1 MDVLLKAEHIDKRFG
16 ITHAVNDVSLTVA
29 PGEVRALI
37 GENGSGKSTFCQM
50 LCGIY
55 TIGGGTFTLD
65 GQPVKPRNQV
75 EANKLGVSIIVQEMG
90 TLSGLTVAENIFL
103 GHEDPF
109 MHWGIK
115 DSRAMIR
122 EAQRLLDGYGFGR
135 IKAGAMIDNYN
146 FEDRKLVEIVKA
158 TYMKPKILIVDETTT
173 ALSQNGRLELYKIMD
188 ATRADGRSVIFISH
202 DLGEVLSRADTVTI
216 LRDGEYIDT
225 VNARDVN
232 EDDLKRLMVG
242 REIGSAYYRTDYGS
256 PISDEV
262 VLSARGVSVPGQI
275 EDVSFELHRGE
286 ILGFGG
292 LSECGMHEVG
302 KAVFGASWDRSGSVM
317 LVKDGQAYLAVDSIP
332 AAIRNSIAYASKDRD
347 NESVILN
354 ESIRNNVVLP
364 SLEDLAEK
372 HLLRKRKLDRFA
384 REHAEQMQ
392 TKMQSVSQF
401 VSDLSGGNKQK
412 VVLARWLGKGSDI
425 LVLDSP
431 TRGIDVKVKQMIYA
445 LMGTLKEQGKS
456 IIMISE
462 EIPEL
467 LGMSDRIL
475 IMKDGRI
482 NGEFLRDPGLS
493 EEDLIAKMV

>member
-1 MDVLLKAEHIDKRFG
+1 MEEKKTLLVAEHIDKRFG
-16 ITHAVNDVSLTVA
+16 ITHAVNDVSLTIKA
-29 PGEVRALI
+29 GEIRGLI
-37 GENGSGKSTFCQM
+37 GENGSGKSTFSQM

-65 GQPVKPRNQV
+65 GKELHVRNQV
-75 EANKLGVSIIVQEMG
+75 EANNEGISIIVQEMG

-103 GHEDPF
+103 GHEEPF
-109 MHWGIK
+109 ISHGIK
-115 DSRAMIR
+115 NTRAMNK
-122 EAQRLLDGYGFGR
+122 EAQRLLDEYGFGR
-135 IKAGAMIDNYN
+135 IKAGAMIDQYN
-146 FEDRKLVEIVKA
+146 FEDRKLIEIVKG
-158 TYMKPKILIVDETTT
+158 TYMKPKILVVDETTT

-188 ATRADGRSVIFISH
+188 AIRADGRSVIFISH
-202 DLGEVLSRADTVTI
+202 DLGEVLAHTDTVSI

-225 VNARDVN
+225 VQSKDVT

-242 REIGSAYYRTDYGS
+242 REIGSAYYRTDYGT
-256 PISDEV
+256 PVSDEV
-262 VLSARGVSVPGQI
+262 VLTVKGVTVPGQI
-275 EDVSFELHRGE
+275 QDVTFELHKGE

-302 KAVFGASWDRSGSVM
+302 KAIFGASWDRKGSVT
-317 LVKDGQAYLAVDSIP
+317 LADGTAINDIP
-332 AAIRNSIAYASKDRD
+332 TAIKHSVGYASKDRD
-347 NESVILN
+347 NESIILN

-364 SLEDLAEK
+364 SIDDLANH
-372 HLLRKRKLDRFA
+372 HLLNGFKLTKFA
-384 REHAEQMQ
+384 KKHAEDMQ
-392 TKMQSVSQF
+392 TKMQNVGQF

-431 TRGIDVKVKQMIYA
+431 TRGIEVKVKQAIYA
-445 LMGTLKEQGKS
+445 LMEELKKQGKS

-467 LGMSDRIL
+467 LGMSDRIFV
-475 IMKDGRI
+475 MKDGKI
-482 NGEFLRDPGLS
+482 NGEFLRDQALS

>member
-1 MDVLLKAEHIDKRFG
+1 
-16 ITHAVNDVSLTVA
+16 
-29 PGEVRALI
+29 
-37 GENGSGKSTFCQM
+37 M

-65 GQPVKPRNQV
+65 GKELHCRNQV
-75 EANKLGVSIIVQEMG
+75 EANNEGVAIIVQEMG

-103 GHEDPF
+103 GHEEPF
-109 MHWGIK
+109 MHMGIK
-115 DSRAMIR
+115 DTRAMNK
-122 EAQRLLDGYGFGR
+122 EAQRLLNEYGFGR
-135 IKAGAMIDNYN
+135 IKAGDMIDHYN

-158 TYMKPKILIVDETTT
+158 TYMKPKILVIDETTT

-188 ATRADGRSVIFISH
+188 AIRADGRSVIFISH
-202 DLGEVLSRADTVTI
+202 DLNEVLTHTDTISI

-225 VNARDVN
+225 VKTKDMT

-242 REIGSAYYRTDYGS
+242 REIGSAYYRTDYGE

-262 VLSARGVSVPGQI
+262 VLSVKDVSVPGQI
-275 EDVSFELHRGE
+275 SHVTFDLHKGE

-302 KAVFGASWDRSGSVM
+302 KAIFSASWDRSGSVT
-317 LVKDGQAYLAVDSIP
+317 LADGTQINDIP
-332 AAIRNSIAYASKDRD
+332 TAIKHSIAYASKDRD
-347 NESVILN
+347 NESIILN
-354 ESIRNNVVLP
+354 ESIRNNVILP
-364 SLEDLAEK
+364 SIDDLANHGILSGK
-372 HLLRKRKLDRFA
+372 KLTAFA
-384 REHAEQMQ
+384 DKYAKDMQ
-392 TKMQSVSQF
+392 TKMQNVGQF

-412 VVLARWLGKGSDI
+412 VVLARWIGKGSDI

-431 TRGIDVKVKQMIYA
+431 TRGIDVKVKQAIYA
-445 LMGTLKEQGKS
+445 LMAELRKQGKS

-467 LGMSDRIL
+467 LGMADRI
-475 IMKDGRI
+475 IVMKDGAFS
-482 NGEFLRDPGLS
+482 GEFMRDPSLS

>member
-1 MDVLLKAEHIDKRFG
+1 MDKKTMLVAEHIDKRFG
-16 ITHAVNDVSLTVA
+16 MTHAVNDVSINIA
-29 PGEVRALI
+29 AGEVRALI

-65 GQPVKPRNQV
+65 GQQLHIRNQV
-75 EANKLGVSIIVQEMG
+75 EANDAGIAIIVQEMG

-103 GHEDPF
+103 GHEAPF
-109 MHWGIK
+109 MHMGIK
-115 DSRAMIR
+115 DTRAMNKA
-122 EAQRLLDGYGFGR
+122 AQKLLDDYGFGR
-135 IKAGAMIDNYN
+135 IKASTMIDRYN

-158 TYMKPKILIVDETTT
+158 TYFKPKILVIDETTT

-188 ATRADGRSVIFISH
+188 QVRADGRSVIFISH
-202 DLGEVLSRADTVTI
+202 DLGEVLTRSDSISI

-225 VNARDVN
+225 VNSADVT

-242 REIGSAYYRTDYGS
+242 REIGSAYYRADYGTPVS
-256 PISDEV
+256 NEV
-262 VLSARGVSVPGQI
+262 VLSVKGVSVPGEI
-275 EDVSFELHRGE
+275 EDISFELHKGE

-302 KAVFGASWDRSGSVM
+302 KAIFGASWNRKGSVT
-317 LVKDGQAYLAVDSIP
+317 LADGTAINDIP
-332 AAIRNSIAYASKDRD
+332 TAIRHSVAYTSKDRD
-347 NESVILN
+347 NESIILN

-364 SLEDLAEK
+364 SLDDLAN
-372 HLLRKRKLDRFA
+372 HGILSGRKLTEFA
-384 REHAEQMQ
+384 KEHATNMQ
-392 TKMQSVSQF
+392 TKMQGVQQF

-412 VVLARWLGKGSDI
+412 VVLARWIGKGSDI

-431 TRGIDVKVKQMIYA
+431 TRGIDVKVKQAIYA
-445 LMGTLKEQGKS
+445 LMADMKQKGKS

-467 LGMSDRIL
+467 LGMSDRIFV
-475 IMKDGRI
+475 MKDGHI
-482 NGEFLRDPGLS
+482 NGEFMRDPALS

>member
-1 MDVLLKAEHIDKRFG
+1 MDKKTLLVAEHIDKRFG
-16 ITHAVNDVSLTVA
+16 MTHAVNDVSLTIA
-29 PGEVRALI
+29 AGEIRALI

-55 TIGGGTFTLD
+55 TIGGGAFTLD
-65 GQPVKPRNQV
+65 GQPLHIKNQV
-75 EANKLGVSIIVQEMG
+75 EANDAGVSIIVQEMG

-103 GHEDPF
+103 GHEKPF
-109 MHWGIK
+109 MHMGVK
-115 DSRAMIR
+115 DTRAMNR
-122 EAQRLLDGYGFGR
+122 EAQRLLDEYGFSR
-135 IKAGAMIDNYN
+135 IKAGAMIDRYN

-158 TYMKPKILIVDETTT
+158 TYMKPKILVIDETTT

-188 ATRADGRSVIFISH
+188 AVRADGRSVIFISH
-202 DLGEVLSRADTVTI
+202 DLGEVLSHADTVSI

-225 VNARDVN
+225 VTASQVT

-242 REIGSAYYRTDYGS
+242 REIGSAYYRTDYGQPVS
-256 PISDEV
+256 GEV
-262 VLSARGVSVPGQI
+262 VLSVSGVSVPGEI
-275 EDVSFELHRGE
+275 ENISFDLHRGE

-302 KAVFGASWDRSGSVM
+302 KAIFGASWDRKGSVR
-317 LVKDGQAYLAVDSIP
+317 LADGTEIDGIP
-332 AAIRNSIAYASKDRD
+332 TAIKHSIAYTSKDRD
-347 NESVILN
+347 NESIIVN

-364 SLEDLAEK
+364 SLDDLASK
-372 HLLRKRKLDRFA
+372 GLLNGRKLTRFA
-384 REHAEQMQ
+384 NEHAQRMQ
-392 TKMQSVSQF
+392 TKMQNVGQF

-431 TRGIDVKVKQMIYA
+431 TRGIDVKVKQAIYA
-445 LMGTLKEQGKS
+445 LMAEMKQQGKS

-467 LGMSDRIL
+467 LGMSDRIFV
-475 IMKDGRI
+475 MKDGKI
-482 NGEFLRDPGLS
+482 NGEFARDPALS

>member
-1 MDVLLKAEHIDKRFG
+1 MEKKTVLVAEHIDKKFG
-16 ITHAVNDVSLTVA
+16 ITHAVKDVSLEIA
-29 PGEVRALI
+29 AGEIRGLI

-65 GQPVKPRNQV
+65 GQKLHIRNQV
-75 EANKLGVSIIVQEMG
+75 DANNAGIAIIVQEMG
-90 TLSGLTVAENIFL
+90 TLSGLTVAENIYL
-103 GHEDPF
+103 GHEEPF
-109 MHWGIK
+109 MHMGIK
-115 DSRAMIR
+115 DSRAMNR
-122 EAQRLLDGYGFGR
+122 AAQKLLDEYGFGR
-135 IKAGAMIDNYN
+135 IRAGTMIDHYN

-158 TYMKPKILIVDETTT
+158 TYMKPKILVIDETTT

-188 ATRADGRSVIFISH
+188 AVRADGRSVIFISH
-202 DLGEVLSRADTVTI
+202 DLGEVLTHTDTVSV

-225 VNARDVN
+225 VNSAAVT

-242 REIGSAYYRTDYGS
+242 REIGSAYYRTDYDRPVS
-256 PISDEV
+256 TEV
-262 VLSARGVSVPGQI
+262 VLSVQKVSVPGELDGI
-275 EDVSFELHRGE
+275 SFDLHRGE

-302 KAVFGASWDRSGSVM
+302 KAIFGASWDRQGTVKLADGTEIKDIPTAIKHSV
-317 LVKDGQAYLAVDSIP
+317 
-332 AAIRNSIAYASKDRD
+332 AYASKDRD
-347 NESVILN
+347 NESIILN

-364 SLEDLAEK
+364 SLEELAF
-372 HLLRKRKLDRFA
+372 HALLSGRKLTRFA
-384 REHAEQMQ
+384 NEHAMNMQ
-392 TKMQSVSQF
+392 TKMQNVQQF

-431 TRGIDVKVKQMIYA
+431 TRGIDVKVKQAIYA
-445 LMGTLKEQGKS
+445 LMAELSRKGKS

-467 LGMSDRIL
+467 LGMADRIL
-475 IMKDGRI
+475 IMKDGKI
-482 NGEFLRDPGLS
+482 NGEFARDPALS

>member
-1 MDVLLKAEHIDKRFG
+1 MDKKTLLVAEHIDKRFG
-16 ITHAVNDVSLTVA
+16 TTHAVNNVSLNIA
-29 PGEVRALI
+29 AGEVRALI

-55 TIGGGTFTLD
+55 TIGDGTFTLD
-65 GQPVKPRNQV
+65 GKQLHIKNQV
-75 EANKLGVSIIVQEMG
+75 EANDEGIAIIVQEMG

-103 GHEDPF
+103 GHEDPY
-109 MHWGIK
+109 MHMGVK
-115 DSRAMIR
+115 DTRAMNR
-122 EAQRLLDGYGFGR
+122 EAQKLLDEYGFGR
-135 IKAGAMIDNYN
+135 IKAGMMIDHYN

-158 TYMKPKILIVDETTT
+158 TYFKPKILVIDETTT

-188 ATRADGRSVIFISH
+188 AVRADGRSVIFISH
-202 DLGEVLSRADTVTI
+202 DLGEVLSHSDTISV

-225 VNARDVN
+225 VNAADVT

-242 REIGSAYYRTDYGS
+242 REIGSAYYRADYGT
-256 PISDEV
+256 PISSEV
-262 VLSARGVSVPGQI
+262 VLSIRNVSVPGEI
-275 EDVSFELHRGE
+275 SDVSFDLHRGE

-302 KAVFGASWDRSGSVM
+302 KAIFGASWNRTGSVT
-317 LVKDGQAYLAVDSIP
+317 LADGTAINDIP
-332 AAIRNSIAYASKDRD
+332 TAIRHSIAYTSKDRD
-347 NESVILN
+347 NESIILN

-364 SLEDLAEK
+364 SLDDLAS
-372 HLLRKRKLDRFA
+372 HGLLRSRKLTKFA
-384 REHAEQMQ
+384 NEHAVNMQ
-392 TKMQSVSQF
+392 TKMQGVNQF

-412 VVLARWLGKGSDI
+412 VVLARWIGKGSDI

-431 TRGIDVKVKQMIYA
+431 TRGIDVKVKQAIYA
-445 LMGTLKEQGKS
+445 LMAEMKQQGKS

-467 LGMSDRIL
+467 LGMSDRIFV
-475 IMKDGRI
+475 MKDGRI
-482 NGEFLRDPGLS
+482 NGEFLRDPVLS

>member
-1 MDVLLKAEHIDKRFG
+1 MDKKTMLVAEHIDKRFG
-16 ITHAVNDVSLTVA
+16 MTHAVNDVSVTIDA
-29 PGEVRALI
+29 GEIRALI

-65 GQPVKPRNQV
+65 GKELHIKNQV
-75 EANKLGVSIIVQEMG
+75 EANDEGISIIVQEMG
-90 TLSGLTVAENIFL
+90 TLSGLTVAENIYL
-103 GHEDPF
+103 GHEKPF
-109 MHWGIK
+109 MHYGVK
-115 DSRAMIR
+115 DTRAMNR
-122 EAQRLLDGYGFGR
+122 EAQKLLDAYGFGR
-135 IKAGAMIDNYN
+135 IKAGSMIDRYN

-158 TYMKPKILIVDETTT
+158 TYMKPKILVIDETTT

-188 ATRADGRSVIFISH
+188 AVRANGRSVIFISH
-202 DLGEVLSRADTVTI
+202 DLGEVLSHADTVSI

-225 VNARDVN
+225 VSAKDVT

-242 REIGSAYYRTDYGS
+242 REIGSAYYRTDYGT
-256 PISDEV
+256 PVSDEV
-262 VLSARGVSVPGQI
+262 VLKVSGVTVPGEI

-302 KAVFGASWDRSGSVM
+302 KVIFGASWDRAGSVT
-317 LVKDGQAYLAVDSIP
+317 LANGTAINDIP
-332 AAIRNSIAYASKDRD
+332 TAIKNSIAYTSKDRD
-347 NESVILN
+347 NESIILN

-364 SLEDLAEK
+364 SIDDLAN
-372 HLLRKRKLDRFA
+372 HGLLNGRKLTRFA
-384 REHAEQMQ
+384 NEHATNMQ
-392 TKMQSVSQF
+392 TKMQNVGQF

-431 TRGIDVKVKQMIYA
+431 TRGIDVKVKQAIYA
-445 LMGTLKEQGKS
+445 LMADMQKQGKS

-467 LGMSDRIL
+467 LGMSDRIFV
-475 IMKDGRI
+475 MKDGRI
-482 NGEFLRDPGLS
+482 NGEFKRDPALS

>member
-1 MDVLLKAEHIDKRFG
+1 MDKKTLLVAKDIDKRFG
-16 ITHAVNDVSLTVA
+16 ITHAVDNVSLTIA
-29 PGEVRALI
+29 AGEIRGLI

-55 TIGGGTFTLD
+55 TIGDGTFTLD
-65 GQPVKPRNQV
+65 GKQLHIKNQV
-75 EANKLGVSIIVQEMG
+75 EANDEGIAIIVQEMG

-103 GHEDPF
+103 GHEDPY
-109 MHWGIK
+109 MHMGVK
-115 DSRAMIR
+115 DTRAMNR
-122 EAQRLLDGYGFGR
+122 EAQKLLDEYGFGR
-135 IKAGAMIDNYN
+135 IKAGMMIDHYN

-158 TYMKPKILIVDETTT
+158 TYFKPKILVIDETTT

-188 ATRADGRSVIFISH
+188 AVRADGRSVIFISH
-202 DLGEVLSRADTVTI
+202 DLGEVLSHSDTISV

-225 VNARDVN
+225 VNADDVT

-242 REIGSAYYRTDYGS
+242 REIGSAYYRADYGT
-256 PISDEV
+256 PISSEV
-262 VLSARGVSVPGQI
+262 VLSIRNVSVPGEI
-275 EDVSFELHRGE
+275 SDVSFDLHRGE

-302 KAVFGASWDRSGSVM
+302 KAIFGASWNRTGSVT
-317 LVKDGQAYLAVDSIP
+317 LADGTAINDIP
-332 AAIRNSIAYASKDRD
+332 TAIRHSIAYTSKDRD
-347 NESVILN
+347 NESIILN

-364 SLEDLAEK
+364 SLDDLAS
-372 HLLRKRKLDRFA
+372 HGLLSSRKLTKFA
-384 REHAEQMQ
+384 NEHAVNMQ
-392 TKMQSVSQF
+392 TKMQGVNQF

-412 VVLARWLGKGSDI
+412 VVLARWIGKGSDI

-431 TRGIDVKVKQMIYA
+431 TRGIDVKVKQAIYA
-445 LMGTLKEQGKS
+445 LMADMQKQGKS

-467 LGMSDRIL
+467 LGMSDRIFV
-475 IMKDGRI
+475 MKDGRI
-482 NGEFLRDPGLS
+482 NGEFLRDPVLS

>member
-1 MDVLLKAEHIDKRFG
+1 MDKKTMLVAEHIDKRFG
-16 ITHAVNDVSLTVA
+16 MTHAVNDVSINIA
-29 PGEVRALI
+29 AGEVRALI

-65 GQPVKPRNQV
+65 GQQLHIRNQV
-75 EANKLGVSIIVQEMG
+75 EANDAGIAIIVQEMG

-103 GHEDPF
+103 GHEAPF
-109 MHWGIK
+109 MHMGIK
-115 DSRAMIR
+115 DTRAMNKA
-122 EAQRLLDGYGFGR
+122 AQKLLDDYGFGR
-135 IKAGAMIDNYN
+135 IKAGTMIDRYN

-158 TYMKPKILIVDETTT
+158 TYFKPKILVIDETTT

-188 ATRADGRSVIFISH
+188 QVRADGRSVIFISH
-202 DLGEVLSRADTVTI
+202 DLGEVLTRSDSISI

-225 VNARDVN
+225 VNSADVT

-242 REIGSAYYRTDYGS
+242 REIGSAYYRADYGTPVS
-256 PISDEV
+256 NEV
-262 VLSARGVSVPGQI
+262 VLSVEGVSVPGEI
-275 EDVSFELHRGE
+275 EDISFELHKGE

-302 KAVFGASWDRSGSVM
+302 KAIFGASWNRKGSVT
-317 LVKDGQAYLAVDSIP
+317 LADGTAINDIP
-332 AAIRNSIAYASKDRD
+332 TAIRHSVAYTSKDRD
-347 NESVILN
+347 NESIILN

-364 SLEDLAEK
+364 SLDDLAN
-372 HLLRKRKLDRFA
+372 HGILSGRKLTEFA
-384 REHAEQMQ
+384 KEHATNMQ
-392 TKMQSVSQF
+392 TKMQGVQQF

-412 VVLARWLGKGSDI
+412 VVLARWIGKGSDI

-431 TRGIDVKVKQMIYA
+431 TRGIDVKVKQAIYA
-445 LMGTLKEQGKS
+445 LMADMKQKGKS

-467 LGMSDRIL
+467 LGMSDRIFV
-475 IMKDGRI
+475 MKDGHI
-482 NGEFLRDPGLS
+482 NGEFMRDPALS